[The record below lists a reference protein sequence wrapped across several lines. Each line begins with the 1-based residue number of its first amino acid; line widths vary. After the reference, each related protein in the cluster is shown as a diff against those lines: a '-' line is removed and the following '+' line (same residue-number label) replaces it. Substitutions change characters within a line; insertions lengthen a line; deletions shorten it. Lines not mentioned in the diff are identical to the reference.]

1 MYETEQERVYRV
13 SAGLYD
19 LINDDDFMRFLK
31 TLHTTL
37 TDQDLEKVYDLL
49 ESYGDSL
56 DDTSVLK

>member
-1 MYETEQERVYRV
+1 MYETEQERVYKV
-13 SAGLYD
+13 SSGLYD